1 MIDPDRETQSNGRI
15 DEEDKR
21 RVALAVSGL
30 SKAYPGTV
38 ALGGA
43 HLAVR
48 PGEIHALVGQ
58 NGSGKST
65 LIKILAGVES
75 ADGGRLTIAGMG
87 EQDIGRYSPAQA
99 HRAGLRF
106 VHQQTDLLA
115 DLSVS
120 ENIAVVHGYPQ
131 RFGIVR
137 WSQVREIAAGA
148 FASLN
153 LKGIDPA
160 APVRALR
167 PAERTMVA
175 VARAVSDTAE
185 RAILV
190 LDEPT
195 ASLPPEDV
203 AVLFEA
209 LRRVRDS
216 GHAIIFVTHRLGE
229 VFEIADRVT
238 VLRDGATVSTAH
250 ITQIDYDALVA
261 AIVGRALERSAN
273 RTAAEAGIDIL
284 LDVRCLQAG
293 AFGPASFRLAR
304 GEIVGLAGLTGS
316 GRTSLLR
323 ALFGDL
329 ERAGGKVLLDGQP
342 VAPRS
347 TRAAR
352 DLGFAY
358 LAADRASH
366 GLFPQESITDNLVA
380 ARWSTRL
387 LGMLLRG
394 AEHRSQASAL
404 TGTLGVRAP
413 SLTAPVASLSGG
425 NQQKCM
431 MGRWL
436 RITPRVL
443 LLDEP
448 TQGVDI
454 GARRDIYQ
462 LMRNAASTGSAALV
476 ASSDLEELTLI
487 CHRVLVLSGGSITA
501 DLSGPELTEP
511 RLAELCVAHRPAA

>member
-1 MIDPDRETQSNGRI
+1 MIDAGGQTQSHGRT
-15 DEEDKR
+15 DGEDR
-21 RVALAVSGL
+21 RRAALAVSGL

-38 ALGGA
+38 ALDGA
-43 HLAVR
+43 RLEVR
-48 PGEIHALVGQ
+48 AGEIHALVGQ

-75 ADGGRLTIAGMG
+75 ADRGRLTIAGMG
-87 EQDIGRYSPAQA
+87 EQDIGRYSPVQA

-120 ENIAVVHGYPQ
+120 ENIAVVQGYPQ
-131 RFGIVR
+131 RLGIVR

-160 APVRALR
+160 APVRTLR

-203 AVLFEA
+203 AVLFDA

-216 GHAIIFVTHRLGE
+216 GHAIVFVTHRLGE

-250 ITQIDYDALVA
+250 ITQLDHDALVA
-261 AIVGRALERSAN
+261 AIVGRALERSASPDGG
-273 RTAAEAGIDIL
+273 RIRHRHPAGCAIPPGRCIRARL
-284 LDVRCLQAG
+284 LPS
-293 AFGPASFRLAR
+293 GPS

-329 ERAGGKVLLDGQP
+329 ERAGGEVLLDGQP
-342 VAPRS
+342 VAPKS
-347 TRAAR
+347 TRAAK

-358 LAADRASH
+358 LAEDRASH

-387 LGMLLRG
+387 LGTLLRG
-394 AEHRSQASAL
+394 AEHRSRS
-404 TGTLGVRAP
+404 R
-413 SLTAPVASLSGG
+413 
-425 NQQKCM
+425 
-431 MGRWL
+431 R
-436 RITPRVL
+436 
-443 LLDEP
+443 
-448 TQGVDI
+448 
-454 GARRDIYQ
+454 ARRDARRARPQ
-462 LMRNAASTGSAALV
+462 PHRSGRLPVGRQPAEVHDGSLAADRAPCAA
-476 ASSDLEELTLI
+476 AGRADPGRR
-487 CHRVLVLSGGSITA
+487 HR
-501 DLSGPELTEP
+501 
-511 RLAELCVAHRPAA
+511 RPP